1 MSPRVR
7 ASAHAITFKVPLRWK
22 FNLLLSFSLD
32 SDFTFGKNATLTPI
46 IAPQF
51 QFPERV
57 RQIILYSILWK
68 LQEGNKLISFDCNLG
83 NHFITAIYASLRPQS
98 CPFYCFPAC
107 FIQVHFPSSLHVLE
121 SLRFQSF
128 SHFLELFSVSF
139 ERTLTLRAKLETYP
153 GQRNFPNEMGTSY
166 RPKSV
171 NWNRVNREQANVIFL
186 IVPESF

>member
-1 MSPRVR
+1 M
-7 ASAHAITFKVPLRWK
+7 
-22 FNLLLSFSLD
+22 
-32 SDFTFGKNATLTPI
+32 
-46 IAPQF
+46 Q
-51 QFPERV
+51 
-57 RQIILYSILWK
+57 
-68 LQEGNKLISFDCNLG
+68 ISFACYLG
-83 NHFITAIYASLRPQS
+83 NHFITAIYASLRPRS
-98 CPFYCFPAC
+98 CRYYCFPAC
-107 FIQVHFPSSLHVLE
+107 FIQVNFPSSLS

-153 GQRNFPNEMGTSY
+153 GQRNFPKEMGTSY